1 MLDNFTGYFDLPPL
15 DPKEIVVMRECR
27 ADVWAETAADLEST
41 TVMDF
46 SNNSEFYGSFKS
58 EWDGKTLNLN
68 LMIPLRK

>member
-1 MLDNFTGYFDLPPL
+1 
-15 DPKEIVVMRECR
+15 MRECR